1 MDPRFNGP
9 QGGGGFDPNGPF
21 QPGYGGP
28 VFHRALGG
36 EHVIAGIVLLVLVM
50 LILVLVFFLLYRLLR
65 QPSGGWSPHAA
76 AIRELEMRY
85 ARGEIGRDDFLQRRA
100 DLLAPATTSNLP
112 PPAPPAG
119 GEAPPNPPP
128 RGEQAA
134 SS

>member
-9 QGGGGFDPNGPF
+9 QGGGGFGPNGPF
-21 QPGYGGP
+21 PPGYGGP

-36 EHVIAGIVLLVLVM
+36 EHLIAGIVFLVLVM

-65 QPSGGWSPHAA
+65 QRSAGWSPHAA

-100 DLLAPATTSNLP
+100 DLLAPAVTSNLP

-119 GEAPPNPPP
+119 REAPPNQPPS
-128 RGEQAA
+128 GAQAA